1 MFSTGKLAGCTL
13 FITGASRGIGK
24 AIALRAAR
32 DGANIVIAAKTAE
45 PHPKLPGTIYTAAEE
60 VEKAG
65 GKCLPCVVDIR
76 DEGQLEN
83 AVQQTV
89 DRFGGIDIVVNNASA
104 IHLTGTVNTPMKR
117 YDLMMGVNV
126 RGTFL
131 TSKLCI
137 PHLHKSSNP
146 HILNISPPLNMSPRW
161 FSDHCA
167 YSMSKFGMSM
177 CVLGMAK
184 ELEEDGIAVNAL
196 WPRTAISTAALDMLA
211 GEVGW
216 RMSRKPEIMAD
227 AAYLVLTGAS
237 RELSGQFLIDD
248 QVLRD
253 HGVSDLDQ
261 YANVPGELLPDYFL
275 DEAEDFKSQWTA
287 GKSSAGAVGQPSG
300 DPSDPDTPAAM
311 FAVVRTLLSPEITS
325 KVNAT
330 FHFVLD
336 GENPGHWL
344 LDLKNES
351 GSCSECLPETEADVM
366 MTTDSQLMVNMFM
379 GKVGATSAFMSGKL
393 KIKGNIAAAMRLETL
408 MGKIKSK
415 L

>member
-45 PHPKLPGTIYTAAEE
+45 PHPKLPGTVYTAAEE

-161 FSDHCA
+161 FSDHCVGNTVDL
-167 YSMSKFGMSM
+167 FTFT
-177 CVLGMAK
+177 
-184 ELEEDGIAVNAL
+184 
-196 WPRTAISTAALDMLA
+196 PAISTAALEMLA
-211 GEVGW
+211 GDVGVQ
-216 RMSRKPEIMAD
+216 MSRKPDIMAD
-227 AAYLVLTGAS
+227 AAYLILTQNS
-237 RELSGQFLIDD
+237 RDFTGNFLVDD
-248 QVLRD
+248 DVLRD
-253 HGVSDLDQ
+253 HGVTDLDQ
-261 YANVPGELLPDYFL
+261 YANVPGGELLPDYFL
-275 DEAEDFKSQWTA
+275 DEAESFKTQWTS
-287 GKSSAGAVGQPSG
+287 GKGAEAAETPPTPG
-300 DPSDPDTPAAM
+300 DPNTPAAV
-311 FAVVRTLLSPEITS
+311 FEVVQTLLSPEITS

-351 GSCSECLPETEADVM
+351 GSCGECSPETETDVT
-366 MTTDSQLMVNMFM
+366 MTTNSQLMVDMFK
-379 GKVGATSAFMSGKL
+379 GKVGATGAFMSGKL
-393 KIKGNIAAAMRLETL
+393 KIKGNLAAAMQLETL
-408 MGKIKSK
+408 MGKMKSK

>member
-45 PHPKLPGTIYTAAEE
+45 PHPKLPGTVYTAAEE

-161 FSDHCA
+161 FSDHCGQ
-167 YSMSKFGMSM
+167 SSSPHTLTHDPNSK
-177 CVLGMAK
+177 
-184 ELEEDGIAVNAL
+184 
-196 WPRTAISTAALDMLA
+196 STFMFP
-211 GEVGW
+211 VV
-216 RMSRKPEIMAD
+216 KK
-227 AAYLVLTGAS
+227 
-237 RELSGQFLIDD
+237 
-248 QVLRD
+248 
-253 HGVSDLDQ
+253 
-261 YANVPGELLPDYFL
+261 NLPFI
-275 DEAEDFKSQWTA
+275 FN
-287 GKSSAGAVGQPSG
+287 
-300 DPSDPDTPAAM
+300 
-311 FAVVRTLLSPEITS
+311 
-325 KVNAT
+325 KV
-330 FHFVLD
+330 FFVLH
-336 GENPGHWL
+336 PVYSL
-344 LDLKNES
+344 VDLS
-351 GSCSECLPETEADVM
+351 YTTSTSCYRV
-366 MTTDSQLMVNMFM
+366 
-379 GKVGATSAFMSGKL
+379 
-393 KIKGNIAAAMRLETL
+393 
-408 MGKIKSK
+408 
-415 L
+415 